1 MRPTRTTVK
10 SLIKLK
16 QEGKK
21 ISMLTAY
28 DFTIAK
34 IIDSAGVDIVLV
46 GDSLSNVFQGNDT
59 TIPVTIEEMIYH
71 AKAVVKGV
79 KQAFVVIDMP
89 FGSYQVNED
98 AALFNAIKIIKE
110 TNAPAVKLEGGIE
123 IANTIFKIVSA
134 GIPVMGHLGLT
145 PQSIHQLGSFELQA
159 TSKEAQDKIL
169 SDAIALENAGCFAL
183 VLEKIPS
190 SIAKTISS
198 TLTIPVIGIGAGNQC
213 DGQVLV
219 VNDLLGLEP
228 SFKPKFVRQ
237 YLNLNELIT
246 KAVASYIED
255 VEKGQF
261 PNEHESY

>member
-1 MRPTRTTVK
+1 
-10 SLIKLK
+10 
-16 QEGKK
+16 
-21 ISMLTAY
+21 
-28 DFTIAK
+28 
-34 IIDSAGVDIVLV
+34 
-46 GDSLSNVFQGNDT
+46 
-59 TIPVTIEEMIYH
+59 MIYH

-123 IANTIFKIVSA
+123 IASTIFKIVSA

-219 VNDLLGLEP
+219 INDLLGLEP

-246 KAVASYIED
+246 KAVATYIED

-261 PNEHESY
+261 PNELESY

>member
-1 MRPTRTTVK
+1 MRPIKRTVK
-10 SLIKLK
+10 SLFKLK

-34 IIDSAGVDIVLV
+34 IIDSAGIDIVLV

-89 FGSYQVNED
+89 FGSYQVNEE

-159 TSKEAQDKIL
+159 TTKEAQEKIL

-219 VNDLLGLEP
+219 INDLLGLEP

-246 KAVASYIED
+246 KAVASYIDD

-261 PNEHESY
+261 PSEHESY

>member
-1 MRPTRTTVK
+1 MRSTKTTVK

-34 IIDSAGVDIVLV
+34 IIDSAGIDIVLV

-89 FGSYQVNED
+89 FGSYQVNVD
-98 AALFNAIKIIKE
+98 AALLNAIKIIKE

-123 IANTIFKIVSA
+123 IANTIFKIVSS

-159 TSKEAQDKIL
+159 TTKEAQDKIL

-190 SIAKTISS
+190 SIAKIISS
-198 TLTIPVIGIGAGNQC
+198 TLTIPVIGIGAGNHC

-219 VNDLLGLEP
+219 INDLLGLEP

-246 KAVASYIED
+246 KAVATYIED
-255 VEKGQF
+255 VERGQF

>member
-1 MRPTRTTVK
+1 MRHTKKTVK
-10 SLIKLK
+10 SLIRLK

-21 ISMLTAY
+21 ISMLTSY
-28 DFTIAK
+28 DYTIAK
-34 IIDSAGVDIVLV
+34 IVDSTGIDVILV
-46 GDSLSNVFQGNDT
+46 GDSLSNVFQGNET

-71 AKAVVKGV
+71 AKAVTKAV

-98 AALFNAIKIIKE
+98 LALSNAIKLIKE
-110 TNAPAVKLEGGIE
+110 TNAPAVKLEGGVE

-145 PQSIHQLGSFELQA
+145 PQSIHQLGSFDLQA
-159 TSKEAQDKIL
+159 TSNEAQEKIL
-169 SDAIALENAGCFAL
+169 NDAIALEKAGCFAL

-190 SIAKTISS
+190 SIAKTISA

-219 VNDLLGLEP
+219 INDLLGLDP
-228 SFKPKFVRQ
+228 TFKPKFVRQ
-237 YLNLNELIT
+237 YMNLNELIA
-246 KAVASYIED
+246 KAVESYIED
-255 VEKGQF
+255 VKNGQF
-261 PNEHESY
+261 PNEQETY

>member
-1 MRPTRTTVK
+1 
-10 SLIKLK
+10 
-16 QEGKK
+16 
-21 ISMLTAY
+21 MLTAY
-28 DFTIAK
+28 DFTMAK
-34 IIDSAGVDIVLV
+34 IIDSAGIDIILV

-71 AKAVVKGV
+71 AKAVIKAV

-98 AALFNAIKIIKE
+98 AALQNAIKIIKE
-110 TNAPAVKLEGGIE
+110 TNAPSVKLEGGIE
-123 IANTIFKIVSA
+123 ITNTIFKIVSA

-159 TSKEAQDKIL
+159 TTKEAQEKIL

-198 TLTIPVIGIGAGNQC
+198 TLRIPVIGIGAGNQC

-219 VNDLLGLEP
+219 INDLLGLEP

-246 KAVASYIED
+246 QSVQSYIED
-255 VEKGQF
+255 VSKGEF
-261 PNEHESY
+261 PNEHETY

>member
-1 MRPTRTTVK
+1 MRPTKRTVK

-123 IANTIFKIVSA
+123 IASTIFKIVSA

-219 VNDLLGLEP
+219 INDLLGLEP

-246 KAVASYIED
+246 KAVQSYIED
-255 VEKGQF
+255 VSNSQF